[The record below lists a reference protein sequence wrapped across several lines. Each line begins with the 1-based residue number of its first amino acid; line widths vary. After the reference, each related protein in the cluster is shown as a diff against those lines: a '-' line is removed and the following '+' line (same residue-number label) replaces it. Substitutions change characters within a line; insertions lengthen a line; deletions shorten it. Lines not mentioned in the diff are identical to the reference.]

1 MDYQPSKTR
10 CLSEIRGPVS
20 EKEEEG
26 DWFRFLDPTWE
37 VCRGRWCPPGSSET
51 DVVIKTFNWW
61 RPGHTELSQSA
72 IEESELKVNE
82 WLEHNV
88 SNWKQLSHRL
98 IVPCHGFQAGLN
110 PRLILPFYANGN
122 LISWQGQN
130 PDADKTRIL
139 ADVAEALVYLHS
151 RGIVHGSLRRKHVLI
166 SDQQEALL
174 RPIGFHK
181 ITAALDSFQFYPF
194 HTPSYGYL
202 GLQSPE
208 NFLLYGEGGIGK
220 PPSDV
225 YAFGGFIVEVFS
237 GRPPFWNLRR
247 HRVRIRQLIL
257 EEHQTCPREECPGVP
272 DWAWDLAMR
281 CWTAWPENRPKMT
294 EVLATIKSQL

>member
-1 MDYQPSKTR
+1 MSFGNAISYRFTNLSLPMDYQPSKTR

-130 PDADKTRIL
+130 PDADKTRI
-139 ADVAEALVYLHS
+139 
-151 RGIVHGSLRRKHVLI
+151 
-166 SDQQEALL
+166 
-174 RPIGFHK
+174 

-281 CWTAWPENRPKMT
+281 CWTARPENRPKMT